1 MERKHKP
8 LFGLDIGGT
17 LTKLIY
23 FEPLEPSEA
32 ETPTAKTLRHFLT
45 SQTAYGSSGI
55 RDDHLQIN
63 NIQIEGLEGNLHFI
77 RFPTSQM
84 NAFIELSKAKNFAS
98 LVKTICATGGGAYK
112 FDLDFFTQL
121 SLHLFK
127 LDELICLIQGI
138 HFTVRKNPQPEC
150 YYFENPL
157 SEDVR
162 EIPYDFTYPY
172 LAVNIG
178 SGVSILIVNSK
189 TEFCRISGTSLGGG
203 TFLGLCC
210 LLTDCN
216 SFEEAISLAEK
227 GNNANVDKLVGD
239 IYGGDYTRFN
249 LPAHAVASSFGLM
262 MHMEKRENIS
272 KEDLARATLTTITNN
287 IGSIALLCAKT
298 HEIERVV
305 FVGNFLRVNSLSMKM
320 LAYAMDFWSNGQMK
334 ALFLRHE
341 GYFGAVG
348 SLLENVKLANV
359 ETELGLHD

>member
-1 MERKHKP
+1 MKDVSQLLLFEFLYTRIKYPSDKP

-23 FEPLEPSEA
+23 FEPLEPCEA

-55 RDDHLQIN
+55 RDDHLQID
-63 NIQIEGLEGNLHFI
+63 NIQIEGHVGNLHFI

-84 NAFIELSKAKNFAS
+84 NAFMDLAKAKNFSS
-98 LVKTICATGGGAYK
+98 LLDSVCATGGGAYK
-112 FDLDFFTQL
+112 FDLEFFSKL
-121 SLHLFK
+121 SLTLFK
-127 LDELICLIQGI
+127 IDELICLIQGLHCI
-138 HFTVRKNPQPEC
+138 VEKNPQPEC

-157 SEDVR
+157 SDDVR
-162 EIPYDFTYPY
+162 EMPYDFTYPY

-178 SGVSILIVNSK
+178 SGVSILLVNSRS
-189 TEFCRISGTSLGGG
+189 EFCRISGTSLGGG

-227 GNNANVDKLVGD
+227 GSNANVDKLVGD

-249 LPAHAVASSFGLM
+249 LPAHAVASSFGHM
-262 MHMEKRENIS
+262 MHADKRENIS

-287 IGSIALLCAKT
+287 IGSIALLSAKN
-298 HEIERVV
+298 HNIHRVV

-320 LAYAMDFWSNGQMK
+320 LAYAFDFWSDGQMK

-341 GYFGAVG
+341 V
-348 SLLENVKLANV
+348 
-359 ETELGLHD
+359 